1 MTIAATTRMMMMIT
15 PTIARRWR
23 LNRISVRRSGDSE
36 VRSSRATGRA
46 TVSALATS
54 SGSVPD
60 PRIDNRVC
68 DVREQ
73 IRGKDDDGKD
83 EGDAHDHREIPP
95 VGRVNDSE
103 PKAGPGEDGL
113 RDRGCSHHV
122 RQVNA
127 DHAQDGDEGVAQSV
141 AH

>member
-46 TVSALATS
+46 TVSAVATS

-60 PRIDNRVC
+60 PRIDSRVC

-73 IRGKDDDGKD
+73 VRGQDDDGKD
-83 EGDAHDHREIPP
+83 EGDTHDHREIRPLAASTTRSP
-95 VGRVNDSE
+95 R
-103 PKAGPGEDGL
+103 PG
-113 RDRGCSHHV
+113 
-122 RQVNA
+122 QVKT
-127 DHAQDGDEGVAQSV
+127 V
-141 AH
+141 